1 MSRPRRFGPHAIAA
15 AALAASL
22 LAGCAAPGPDRA
34 TAAGTSTAVTSEP
47 GCGPGP
53 VVLRARFET
62 GFPLA
67 KALADEFTRQHP
79 AVTWDVREEQ
89 FAVLTQN
96 APRLLADDPPDLV
109 RLPQVSDLVRDGLL
123 RDLDGYAA
131 WFGWDR
137 WPPGQLRPMRVDPG
151 GRPRGSGPLYATGF
165 STSVTGVFYNKDLAA
180 RIGFREPATLAEW
193 DDALAR
199 AKAAGITP
207 LAGFNS
213 GAVGGLA
220 FPLQSLMAAYGS
232 PSEIDAWT
240 FQRPG
245 ARIDTPANAEA
256 VRHLWRWLRAGYFDA
271 DLNAT
276 DYARMLDRFT
286 SGRALFLVDGDWESA
301 TLDRR
306 MPGRVGFF
314 LVPPVRAGDPRAAM
328 SGPPTFG
335 VPARAAHPDCAA
347 AFLDWAVTDPVAR
360 ETTVRVG
367 GALPLGPVGAPVP
380 PVEPGSVTAATLAA
394 AEQVVANGTGMDFV
408 ANATGA
414 ILAESWTPRLQELAA
429 GERGPDDLLGR
440 VQADYT
446 RQIGG

>member
-1 MSRPRRFGPHAIAA
+1 MPGLLSPLAIVV
-15 AALAASL
+15 ALAASVV
-22 LAGCAAPGPDRA
+22 AGCAAPGGPLPHPARTSAA
-34 TAAGTSTAVTSEP
+34 TASRPDCGT
-47 GCGPGP
+47 GP

-67 KALADEFTRQHP
+67 RALTEEFSRQHP
-79 AVTWDVREEQ
+79 NVTWDVREEQ
-89 FAVLTQN
+89 FAVLTRN

-109 RLPQVSDLVRDGLL
+109 RLPQVSEPAGDGLL

-131 WFGWDR
+131 WFGWDD
-137 WPPGQLRPMRVDPG
+137 WPAAQLRPMRVGPG
-151 GRPRGSGPLYATGF
+151 GRPRGTGPLYAMGF
-165 STSVTGVFYNKDLAA
+165 STSVTGVFYNKELAT
-180 RIGFREPATLAEW
+180 RIGVREPTTLAEL

-199 AKAAGITP
+199 AKAAGVTP
-207 LAGFNS
+207 LAGFNA
-213 GAVGGLA
+213 GATAGLV

-232 PSEIDAWT
+232 PAAIDEWT
-240 FQRPG
+240 FQQPG
-245 ARIDTPANAEA
+245 ARIDTPASTEA
-256 VRHLWRWLRAGYFDA
+256 VRHLRRWLRAGYFDA

-276 DYARMLDRFT
+276 DYARMIDRFT
-286 SGRALFLVDGDWESA
+286 SGRALFMVDGDWESA

-314 LVPPVRAGDPRAAM
+314 LVPPVRAGEPRAAM

-335 VPARAAHPDCAA
+335 IPAGAVNADCAA
-347 AFLDWAVTDPVAR
+347 YFLNWAVTDRVAR

-367 GALPLGPVGAPVP
+367 GALPLGPADAQVP

-394 AEQVVANGTGMDFV
+394 ARRVVADGTGMDFM

-414 ILAESWTPRLQELAA
+414 VLAESWTPRLQELAE
-429 GERGPDDLLGR
+429 GESDPEELLRR

-446 RQIGG
+446 DQIGR